1 MAKHI
6 LEIFSQD
13 ICASVSLRKYTSIDN
28 IKFFVCMMIMCKKR
42 RALATVVSTGIIL
55 SAVAV
60 MGSMLTA
67 WSNSI
72 FTTEQHEM
80 NTVYAEG
87 VNKLNEFL
95 VIEHI
100 WFGND
105 PSKYV
110 NVTISNVGTIG
121 LNVTKITLDNSIDKT
136 SVLVTDGGIIRGDD
150 FSAKIGYN
158 WTTTEP
164 IQVTITTET
173 GSIYQTFV
181 MGP

>member
-1 MAKHI
+1 MTM
-6 LEIFSQD
+6 
-13 ICASVSLRKYTSIDN
+13 RR
-28 IKFFVCMMIMCKKR
+28 KR
-42 RALATVVSTGIIL
+42 RGLATVVSTGILL
-55 SAVAV
+55 SAVAI

-72 FTTEQHEM
+72 FATEQHQL

-95 VIEHI
+95 VIEHV
-100 WFGND
+100 WFGNN
-105 PSKYV
+105 PSKFV
-110 NVTISNVGTIG
+110 NVTMSNVGNVG

-136 SVLVTDGGIIRGDD
+136 SLLVTDGGIVRGDD
-150 FSAKIGYN
+150 FSTEIGYN

-164 IQVTITTET
+164 IEITVTTEKGT
-173 GSIYQTFV
+173 IYQTFA